1 MTIYNKFQKDL
12 RTGEIG
18 ETKVYD
24 YLSSLYIT
32 QYIQDVR
39 DDKFFQGLD
48 VDFIHCDKQGEFRK
62 IEVKTDTMAHRTGN
76 LAYEHTSNKYYN
88 TIGCFEKTRADY
100 MFYYLSEVDEIYT
113 INMNKLRNYVHT
125 NKTRFREVNMGD
137 NALGYLIKIDEL
149 KRMNIMSLVK
159 H

>member
-1 MTIYNKFQKDL
+1 MIQSKFQQDL
-12 RTGEIG
+12 KTGEIG
-18 ETKVYD
+18 EQKVWE
-24 YLSSLYIT
+24 YLLGLSIT
-32 QYIQDVR
+32 QMLYDVR
-39 DDKFFQGLD
+39 TDKFFQRLD
-48 VDFIHCDKQGEFRK
+48 IDFIHCDKEGEIRK

-100 MFYYLSEVDEIYT
+100 MFYYLSEVDEIYI

-137 NALGYLIKIDEL
+137 NALGYLIKIAEL